1 MAVRMQMLH
10 TSVILIC
17 KGKYKEFRNDYS
29 LLGLWFKGELKKE
42 TSAAASLFL
51 EGELKTL

>member
-1 MAVRMQMLH
+1 MQMLH